1 MAVQQNPPHCVE
13 LIMLVLAMV
22 LLSLALLGLVRDWP
36 YFVLSFSFAI
46 GAAVSCLVREAI
58 APSPNASV
66 AQVSATVL
74 LLLSCYGFVDWF
86 HHAQPF

>member
-1 MAVQQNPPHCVE
+1 M
-13 LIMLVLAMV
+13 
-22 LLSLALLGLVRDWP
+22 WP
-36 YFVLSFSFAI
+36 YFVLSFSFAM